1 MPIIDITAPNKLKIS
16 IIGYFIYLKF
26 IVRGGAGVEFTNE
39 HIIEDLYSS
48 DMVTNMETTPKYKE
62 LLKEYNKLFDSI
74 EDEELKVKLE
84 KLEEMKN
91 NLYGKNDKQIFKVGF
106 SMATKMIVSALTCK
120 I

>member
-1 MPIIDITAPNKLKIS
+1 MPIIDINAPNKLKIS

-26 IVRGGAGVEFTNE
+26 VVRGGAEVEFTNE

-48 DMVTNMETTPKYKE
+48 DMVTNMETTPEYKE

-74 EDEELKVKLE
+74 EDEELKAKLE
-84 KLEEMKN
+84 RLEEMKN
-91 NLYGKNDKQIFKVGF
+91 NLSGKNDEQIFKVGF
-106 SMATKMIVSALTCK
+106 SMATKMVISALTCK